1 MIFHHTFKLYNKFPC
16 SYECTGVPV
25 AMHMI
30 AIGKVYREYVMC
42 SSWLAL

>member
-25 AMHMI
+25 AMHI